1 MARNWM
7 RELARH
13 YERMRQRHPSDRL
26 MIVFDIDGTILD
38 MRYMI
43 AHVLKEY
50 DRAHGTHHFDGLQPE
65 AIHVHENQVH
75 LLLEEMGLP
84 PEVRQ
89 DVLRWYRKRRW
100 TPVAIRHSHRP
111 FRGVLEVIRW
121 FQIQPNTYVGLNTGR
136 PEYLREETLRSLN
149 TLGRAHG
156 VHFDDELLH
165 MNPQDWEE
173 DVAQAKVAGI
183 RYFQERGY
191 RVFAY
196 VDNEPENLAAVA
208 EYDRGG
214 EILLLHADTL
224 FESRRDR
231 LPARSVTGHT
241 YELVEL
247 IPERRLPR
255 RVQFVWHGINDHAN
269 LRQFLAA
276 ENVRWGEFDVQ
287 LDPETGHQVV
297 LRHDR
302 VEEAPLSEEEELL
315 TLDYVLTRIRERGK
329 AVKLDLKNNGRLVV
343 RVLELVDRFGF
354 RDEELWFNAEVDLI
368 GPEGFRKLHAA
379 HPGAILQCPIDHLAS
394 TILTDPGL
402 ARAELER
409 YRSWGINRF
418 SISWF
423 TPELRAILDQMDGWG
438 YEVNIYDIPDLEA
451 FLRAVLLLP
460 RSVTADFNF
469 PQWHY
474 YGRGSGHK
482 GRHYE
487 YLVREVNV
495 REESR

>member
-1 MARNWM
+1 MAARNWM

-13 YERMRQRHPSDRL
+13 YERMRRRYPDDKL

-50 DRAHGTHHFDGLQPE
+50 DQAHGTHYFDDLDPE
-65 AIHVHENQVH
+65 EIHVHENQVER
-75 LLLEEMGLP
+75 LLEERNLP
-84 PEVRQ
+84 PEVRE
-89 DVLRWYRKRRW
+89 DVLTWYRKRRW

-121 FQIQPNTYVGLNTGR
+121 FQLQPNTYVGLNTGR

-149 TLGRAHG
+149 ALGKAYR

-165 MNPQDWEE
+165 MNPHDWEE
-173 DVAQAKVAGI
+173 DVVQAKVAGI
-183 RYFQERGY
+183 RYFQEKGY

-208 EYDRGG
+208 EYDQSG
-214 EILLLHADTL
+214 EILLLHADTI

-231 LPARSVTGHT
+231 LPPRTVAGHT
-241 YELVEL
+241 YELVDL

-255 RVQFVWHGINDHAN
+255 RVQFVWHGINDAAN

-287 LDPETGHQVV
+287 LDEGRQQVV

-302 VEEAPLSEEEELL
+302 VEEAPLGEEEELL
-315 TLDYVLTRIRERGK
+315 TLEYVLTRIRERGK
-329 AVKLDLKNNGRLVV
+329 AVKLDLKNDGRLVDK
-343 RVLELVDRFGF
+343 VLELVDRFGF
-354 RDEELWFNAEVDLI
+354 QDEELWFNANADLI
-368 GPEGFRKLHAA
+368 GEEGFRKLRAA
-379 HPGAILQCPIDHLAS
+379 HPGAIIQCPIDYLAE
-394 TILTDPGL
+394 TILTEPEV

-418 SISWF
+418 SISWY
-423 TPELRAILDQMDGWG
+423 TPDLRAILDQMDRWG
-438 YEVNIYDIPDLEA
+438 YEVNIYDIPDLES

-482 GRHYE
+482 GKHYE
-487 YLVREVNV
+487 YLVQEVNV
-495 REESR
+495 RET